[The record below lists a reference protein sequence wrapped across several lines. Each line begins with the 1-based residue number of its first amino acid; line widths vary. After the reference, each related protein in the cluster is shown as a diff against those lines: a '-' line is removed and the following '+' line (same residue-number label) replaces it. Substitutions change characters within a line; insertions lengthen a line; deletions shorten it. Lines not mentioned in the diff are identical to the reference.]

1 MKRKDT
7 PLPSSD
13 DIINKAASSAAKA
26 HKKALYRKR
35 SGNVLSA
42 IGKAGSVAAGLFML
56 NEIRKGALK

>member
-26 HKKALYRKR
+26 HKKAKAKDRAK
-35 SGNVLSA
+35 NVALNA
-42 IGKAGSVAAGLFML
+42 GIGAFMVGLFHL
-56 NEIRKGALK
+56 GDKFGRKQ